1 MEITLVVYKAV
12 SKRVSIE
19 FPLYYKS
26 EYLGDNYQ
34 DESYVMVI
42 ENGTQITI
50 SKDNEDTVAWRKEKI
65 DFYTDFPEELFGG
78 KYDGNMRYTLISQED
93 FLQQYYKFIKEAT
106 LND

>member
-12 SKRVSIE
+12 SKKVSIE

-50 SKDNEDTVAWRKEKI
+50 SKDSEGTITWRKEKI
-65 DFYTDFPEELFGG
+65 DFYMDLPEKLFGE
-78 KYDGNMRYTLISQED
+78 KWDGDMRYTLISQED
-93 FLQQYYKFIKEAT
+93 FLQQYHKFIKEAT

>member
-12 SKRVSIE
+12 SKKVSIE

-26 EYLGDNYQ
+26 GYLGDNYQ

-50 SKDNEDTVAWRKEKI
+50 SKDSEGI
-65 DFYTDFPEELFGG
+65 
-78 KYDGNMRYTLISQED
+78 
-93 FLQQYYKFIKEAT
+93 QYSLSLKQLCT
-106 LND
+106 QLM